1 MINMM
6 AMRAKSLNDV
16 HIQSSLMMKF
26 NREHSGVLS
35 RNYADIIIRATRM
48 ARLARGLSRFD
59 QDRDV
64 KKTGIQI

>member
-1 MINMM
+1 
-6 AMRAKSLNDV
+6 MRAKSLNDI

-26 NREHSGVLS
+26 NREHSGALS
-35 RNYADIIIRATRM
+35 RNYVDVIIRATRR

-64 KKTGIQI
+64 RKTGI

>member
-1 MINMM
+1 MKTMK
-6 AMRAKSLNDV
+6 AKSLNDI

-35 RNYADIIIRATRM
+35 RNYVDVIILATRR
-48 ARLARGLSRFD
+48 ARLTRGLSRFD

-64 KKTGIQI
+64 KKTGI